1 MDCDGMPPMLFVTTD
16 NEMLLDDTLM
26 LVERLHEAGIDTTCH
41 VWPLLPHAFPVF
53 DLNFR
58 DRRQVCADIV
68 AFPRRRLLRSATGT
82 EELRRGKECGRTSR
96 YRWTPHHHKKKHK

>member
-53 DLNFR
+53 DRYFR
-58 DRRQVCADIV
+58 ERRQVRADIV
-68 AFPRRRLLRSATGT
+68 AFDRQRLLRAASSS
-82 EELRRGKECGRTSR
+82 EERRVGRECVRTCRSR
-96 YRWTPHHHKKKHK
+96 WSPYH